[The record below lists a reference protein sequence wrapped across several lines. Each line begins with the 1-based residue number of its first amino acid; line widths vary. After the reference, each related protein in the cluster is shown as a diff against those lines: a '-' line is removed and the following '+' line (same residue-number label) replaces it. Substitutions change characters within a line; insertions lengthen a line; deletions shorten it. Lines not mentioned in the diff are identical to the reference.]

1 VRREFRFVQ
10 VDVFTERVFGGNPL
24 AVVFEAVGLGD
35 SEMQAIAREVN
46 CSETTFLLP
55 PTRPD
60 CAARVRIFTPAREVP
75 FAGHPTIGTAWVL
88 ATEKMLPPGTTRFNL
103 EEGIGPVEVTLEGDP
118 ARPSFLWMRHGEA
131 RLGPELTDRAGFAR
145 ALGLAE
151 TDLLPGHP
159 VCTGSTGNAFLY
171 IPLKDRE
178 TVDRAR
184 LDVPALLAAQ
194 GEGPHLGVFVFA
206 PEPSGSWAG
215 RGAAEGEPSGSWA
228 GRGAAEGEPS
238 GSWAGRGAAE
248 GEPSGYKVYSRMFAP
263 HTSGVPE
270 DPATGSASGPL
281 GAYLVERGLVAP
293 AATVDIV
300 SEQGTRM
307 GRPSFLRI
315 RLGMR
320 GGRISDIQVGG
331 SVVAVIDG
339 RLRIP

>member
-1 VRREFRFVQ
+1 
-10 VDVFTERVFGGNPL
+10 
-24 AVVFEAVGLGD
+24 
-35 SEMQAIAREVN
+35 MN

-75 FAGHPTIGTAWVL
+75 FAGHPTIGTSWVL
-88 ATEKMLPPGTTRFNL
+88 ATEKLLPAGAPRFNL

-118 ARPSFLWMRHGEA
+118 VRPSFLWMRHGEA
-131 RLGPELTDRAGFAR
+131 RFGPELTDRAGFAG

-151 TDLLPGHP
+151 SDLLEGAPIR
-159 VCTGSTGNAFLY
+159 TGSTGNTFVY
-171 IPLKDRE
+171 VPLRDRD

-194 GEGPHLGVFVFA
+194 GEGPNLGVLVFA
-206 PEPSGSWAG
+206 PDPDPRAG
-215 RGAAEGEPSGSWA
+215 
-228 GRGAAEGEPS
+228 
-238 GSWAGRGAAE
+238 
-248 GEPSGYKVYSRMFAP
+248 KVYSRMFAP
-263 HTSGVPE
+263 HTSGIPE

-307 GRPSFLRI
+307 GRQSFIRI
-315 RLGMR
+315 RIGMS
-320 GGRISDIQVGG
+320 GGRIGLILVGG
-331 SVVAVIDG
+331 SVVPVVEG
-339 RLRIP
+339 RLRVP

>member
-1 VRREFRFVQ
+1 MSLELLFVQ

-24 AVVFEAVGLGD
+24 AVVFEAAGLSD
-35 SEMQAIAREVN
+35 AEMQAIAREMN

-60 CAARVRIFTPAREVP
+60 CEARVRIFTPAREIP

-88 ATEKMLPPGTTRFNL
+88 ATEELLPPNTHRFNL

-131 RLGPELTDRAGFAR
+131 RFGPALTNREGFAR

-151 TDLLPGHP
+151 SDLLAGGPI
-159 VCTGSTGNAFLY
+159 CTGSTGNAFLY
-171 IPLKDRE
+171 VPLRDRE

-184 LDVPALLAAQ
+184 LDVPVLLAVQ
-194 GEGPHLGVFVFA
+194 GEGPNVGVFVFA
-206 PEPSGSWAG
+206 PDPDPKAG
-215 RGAAEGEPSGSWA
+215 R
-228 GRGAAEGEPS
+228 
-238 GSWAGRGAAE
+238 
-248 GEPSGYKVYSRMFAP
+248 VYSRMFAP
-263 HTSGVPE
+263 HTSGIPE

-281 GAYLVERGLVAP
+281 GAYLVERGLVTP

-307 GRPSFLRI
+307 GRPSFIRI
-315 RLGMR
+315 RVGMSA
-320 GGRISDIQVGG
+320 GRVSEILVGG
-331 SVVAVIDG
+331 SVVPVIEG
-339 RLRIP
+339 RLRVP